1 VQQAFRALLFSRIVP
16 CVKDIGLWGPR
27 VRSAFAD
34 LGVLDAASSDLE
46 ALMKDDE
53 DIAERVEREQAAEF
67 TARQAEVSAA
77 ISDGASD

>member
-1 VQQAFRALLFSRIVP
+1 
-16 CVKDIGLWGPR
+16 VKDIGLWGTR

-53 DIAERVEREQAAEF
+53 DIAERVEREQAAEMA
-67 TARQAEVSAA
+67 ARQAEVDAA
-77 ISDGASD
+77 VEDGAADG

>member
-1 VQQAFRALLFSRIVP
+1 
-16 CVKDIGLWGPR
+16 
-27 VRSAFAD
+27 
-34 LGVLDAASSDLE
+34 
-46 ALMKDDE
+46 MKDDE

>member
-1 VQQAFRALLFSRIVP
+1 MGPSGAFRV
-16 CVKDIGLWGPR
+16 CGPR
-27 VRSAFAD
+27 
-34 LGVLDAASSDLE
+34 VLDAASSDLE